1 MGQAMSEEADL
12 FSAEQWAWYR
22 DVVINSDSTDAVRP
36 LLDEI
41 LNTLMNNGWENKLVF
56 GVHLSMEEA
65 LVNAVKHG
73 NKYDPAKKVHVLV
86 GISPHLFRAEIAD
99 EGDGFDPDK
108 LPDPTD
114 PDYLDKPNG
123 RGVMLMRNFM
133 TKVEYNPKGNAV
145 FMEKIR

>member
-1 MGQAMSEEADL
+1 MGQAMSQEADL

-56 GVHLSMEEA
+56 GIHLSMEEA

-73 NKYDPAKKVHVLV
+73 NKYNPAKKVHVRV
-86 GISPHLFRAEIAD
+86 GISPNLFRSEISD
-99 EGDGFDPDK
+99 EGEGFDPAK

-133 TKVEYNPKGNAV
+133 TKVEYNPKGNSV
-145 FMEKIR
+145 FMEKVR

>member
-1 MGQAMSEEADL
+1 
-12 FSAEQWAWYR
+12 
-22 DVVINSDSTDAVRP
+22 
-36 LLDEI
+36 
-41 LNTLMNNGWENKLVF
+41 
-56 GVHLSMEEA
+56 MEEA

-73 NKYDPAKKVHVLV
+73 NKYDPAKKVHVRV
-86 GISPHLFRAEIAD
+86 GISSNLFRAEIAD

-145 FMEKIR
+145 FMEKVR